1 MSVVCGRSQGG
12 ALLDCGAL
20 DAEAPGYT
28 SRNAATHVKTFATTF
43 LLIVLGPLPMGSGQT
58 PEATSVASAYVP
70 QRVYDARRATFTDF
84 EMMAADLARADVVLI
99 GEQHDDANSHRLEQ
113 AVLEALARRH
123 VAVTLSLEMFER
135 DVQASVD
142 TYLSGSSAEDDFLK
156 ASRPWPRYASD
167 YRPLVEFARRQH
179 WPVVAANVPRRI
191 AADVAKSGRPA
202 VDSLSRAD
210 RSLAAADLQCPHDA
224 YYDRFAEQMGGG
236 AHQSGSAPG
245 TSADATTERYYWA
258 QCIKD
263 ETMAESIASAFTKL
277 EGRPGVIVHITGSF
291 HSDYGE
297 GTGERVRRRLSGRRV
312 AIVSMMPV
320 DNLDTLVPEPDD
332 LKRADYLVYTIK

>member
-1 MSVVCGRSQGG
+1 
-12 ALLDCGAL
+12 
-20 DAEAPGYT
+20 
-28 SRNAATHVKTFATTF
+28 VKTFATAV
-43 LLIVLGPLPMGSGQT
+43 LLIVLGGLPTVSAQT
-58 PEATSVASAYVP
+58 PDAAAVSSAYVP
-70 QRVYDARRATFTDF
+70 QRVYDTRRGTFTDF
-84 EMMAADLARADVVLI
+84 ETMAADVARADVVLI
-99 GEQHDDANSHRLEQ
+99 GEQHDDENTHRLEL

-142 TYLSGSSAEDDFLK
+142 TYMSGSSVEDDFLK
-156 ASRPWPRYASD
+156 ATRPWPRYATD

-179 WPVVAANVPRRI
+179 WSVVAANVPRRI

-202 VDSLSRAD
+202 VDSLSKAD

-245 TSADATTERYYWA
+245 ASAETTTERYYWA

-263 ETMAESIASAFTKL
+263 ETMAESIAAAFTKL
-277 EGRPGVIVHITGSF
+277 DGRPGVIVHITGSF
-291 HSDYGE
+291 HSDYAE

-312 AIVSMMPV
+312 ATVSIMPV
-320 DNLDTLVPEPDD
+320 DNLDTIVTERDD